1 MLAQGGTEKMAR
13 VSRVLLAGYVI
24 TLLLPLATIN
34 HLFAILLLLPWLAT
48 SGGWILDVKEFAL
61 GAKYR
66 VYQGFFLLFLL
77 SAISFFYSANK
88 EDALSALA
96 VRLPF
101 LLFPLVFST
110 SNISEKHLHF
120 LLRLFVYLCALVCLG
135 CLLFRVYTFLYG
147 NQDANY
153 FYNEGLISITKKR
166 VVFFGGYVSF
176 SIFICGYFLLKDA
189 VTRLEKILLAVVA
202 VFLFLILFLLAVRM
216 VLLITLAVGM
226 ATVFIKLMQRRRY
239 VLAGTGVAMMVLAF
253 VALLQLFP
261 QTKSRF
267 QSIGNLKYSFAN
279 QNKLDHFN
287 AANQAEN
294 WNGLTL
300 RMAKWR
306 CALDV
311 IEQNPLIGVGVGD
324 VKDEIVQA
332 YQNRGFLYAVQNRF
346 DPHNQFLEITMAT
359 GIMGLLVFVWLLYHS
374 LHLFWRT
381 QNWMAM
387 AFMVLLLFSSM
398 TESLLR
404 TQEGV
409 AFYIFFWCLFV
420 AYSLSKET
428 VPLKK
433 LVYENN

>member
-1 MLAQGGTEKMAR
+1 MA
-13 VSRVLLAGYVI
+13 SSAN
-24 TLLLPLATIN
+24 ATI
-34 HLFAILLLLPWLAT
+34 H
-48 SGGWILDVKEFAL
+48 VKEFL
-61 GAKYR
+61 FGARYR

-77 SAISFFYSANK
+77 SALSYFYSSNK
-88 EDALSALA
+88 VDAASALA

-101 LLFPLVFST
+101 LLFPLVFS
-110 SNISEKHLHF
+110 NFKVSEKQLHHL
-120 LLRLFVYLCALVCLG
+120 LKLFVYLCAAVSMACL
-135 CLLFRVYTFLYG
+135 FYRVYTFLYI
-147 NQDANY
+147 NHDANY

-166 VVFFGGYVSF
+166 VVFFGSYVSF
-176 SIFICGYFLLKDA
+176 SIFICGYFILSNA
-189 VTRLEKILLAVVA
+189 VKKTEKWVLGAVA

-226 ATVFIKLMQRRRY
+226 ATLFVKLMQQRKY
-239 VLAGTGVAMMVLAF
+239 VMAGAGVFLILAGF
-253 VALLQLFP
+253 VGLLQLFP

-267 QSIGNLKYSFAN
+267 ESIGNVEYSFSN

-287 AANQAEN
+287 AANQAQN

-300 RMAKWR
+300 RLAKWR

-311 IEQNPLIGVGVGD
+311 IEQNPLLGVGVGD

-332 YQNRGFLYAVQNRF
+332 YQARGFIYAVQNRF
-346 DPHNQFLEITMAT
+346 DPHNQFLEITMAI
-359 GIMGLLVFVWLLYHS
+359 GFIGLMVFLWLLVKS
-374 LHLFWRT
+374 LQLFWQT

-387 AFMVLLLFSSM
+387 VFMVLLLFSSM

-420 AYSLSKET
+420 AYSLSTPMPPVKEKI
-428 VPLKK
+428 V
-433 LVYENN
+433 

>member
-1 MLAQGGTEKMAR
+1 MLAQEGKETMAR
-13 VSRVLLAGYVI
+13 LQNLLLLGYTS

-34 HLFAILLLLPWLAT
+34 HVFAILLLVPWLASLGT
-48 SGGWILDVKEFAL
+48 GSLQVKEL
-61 GAKYR
+61 LLLPRYR

-77 SAISFFYSANK
+77 SAFSYFYSANK
-88 EDALSALA
+88 EDALSALS

-101 LLFPLVFST
+101 LLFPLVFSSYKLT
-110 SNISEKHLHF
+110 DNHFHF
-120 LLRLFVYLCALVCLG
+120 LLKLFVYLCAAVSLA
-135 CLLFRVYTFLYG
+135 CLLYRGYTYLYI

-166 VVFFGGYVSF
+166 VVFFGSYVSF
-176 SIFICGYFLLKDA
+176 SIFVCGYFILKGAVKRTEKLL
-189 VTRLEKILLAVVA
+189 LGGVA

-226 ATVFIKLMQRRRY
+226 ATLFIKLMQQRRY
-239 VLAGTGVAMMVLAF
+239 ALAGAGVGLILLGF

-267 QSIGNLKYSFAN
+267 QSIGNLEYSFTN

-287 AANQAEN
+287 AANQAQN

-300 RMAKWR
+300 RLAKWR
-306 CALDV
+306 CAVDV
-311 IEQNPLIGVGVGD
+311 IEQNPLLGVGVGD

-332 YQNRGFLYAVQNRF
+332 YQARGFIYAVQNRF
-346 DPHNQFLEITMAT
+346 DPHNQFLEITMAL
-359 GIMGLLVFVWLLYHS
+359 GLVGLLLFFWLLAKS
-374 LHLFWRT
+374 LKLFMKTR
-381 QNWMAM
+381 NWMALV
-387 AFMVLLLFSSM
+387 FMVLLFFSSI

-420 AYSLSKET
+420 AYSLSKSTPAVKET
-428 VPLKK
+428 TL
-433 LVYENN
+433 